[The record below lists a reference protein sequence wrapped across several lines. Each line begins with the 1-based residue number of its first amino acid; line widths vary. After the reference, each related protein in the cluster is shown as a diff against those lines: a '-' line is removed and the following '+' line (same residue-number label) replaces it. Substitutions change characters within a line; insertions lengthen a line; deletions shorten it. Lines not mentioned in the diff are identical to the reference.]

1 MLAHGYNFLSLAQE
15 ERDADHFKFQGDVT
29 QSAAYI
35 HGSDLWKKVTIRLG
49 TDITRY
55 LLESC
60 SVFVAVPPS
69 CVFQV
74 CGVPVYDRVSM
85 TTASTGFYL
94 QPRSRTHHGAQF
106 RRCRGAVTLKR
117 KQEVEN
123 PTFGKKRNRR
133 DLRVKRRK
141 RKRETDQKD
150 EEDIMTCSGKRRRV
164 GQREPTKEI
173 QQVCCETAEEAQPM
187 SVEPTLT
194 MKHLENV
201 APGSKQPVEMQ
212 TTIIPSEGGPSW
224 RSGIF
229 PPLPPSQ
236 CFIRT
241 LGFLYGGR
249 GMRGFILNRKKKSA
263 DVCRR
268 LQGQDLVRTVFF
280 EGLAYLNG
288 LERKPKKLPRRFFNM
303 VPLFSQLLR
312 QHRRC
317 PYSRILQRM
326 CPAVKE
332 KDAGQGELSSLLP
345 QHCAPHR
352 VYLFVKECL
361 SAVIPQELWGSD
373 HNRLHFFVRVR
384 GFLRSGK
391 FERLSLAELM
401 WKMKVNDC
409 DWLKI
414 SKTGEIDMDGKLY
427 PAACIMADLTQPL
440 SPAGRFP
447 PSELSYRTQIL
458 GQFLAWLLD
467 GYVVGL
473 VRACFYVTESVGQ
486 KNAVRFYRQ
495 EVWAKL
501 QDLAFRCTHTHTHIC
516 TTSKAHAHKVMLTQ
530 AHRPFL

>member
-1 MLAHGYNFLSLAQE
+1 MSLAHE

-74 CGVPVYDRVSM
+74 CGVPAYDRVSM
-85 TTASTGFYL
+85 TTASTGFSL
-94 QPRSRTHHGAQF
+94 LPCSRTQGRAEFGRHQGS
-106 RRCRGAVTLKR
+106 VSMKR
-117 KQEVEN
+117 THRVEN
-123 PTFGKKRNRR
+123 RIIRKKRNRM
-133 DLRVKRRK
+133 DAIVKRGK
-141 RKRETDQKD
+141 RKREPDQKD
-150 EEDIMTCSGKRRRV
+150 EEEVMTCSGKKRRV
-164 GQREPTKEI
+164 EEQDPIMDI
-173 QQVCCETAEEAQPM
+173 QQVCNDTVEEEQHS
-187 SVEPTLT
+187 SVKPALSI
-194 MKHLENV
+194 KPVENGSM
-201 APGSKQPVEMQ
+201 GSKQPVERCGVM
-212 TTIIPSEGGPSW
+212 PPLEGGPSW
-224 RSGIF
+224 RSGVF
-229 PPLPPSQ
+229 PPLPQSQ

-249 GMRGFILNRKKKSA
+249 GMRGFLLNRKKKSA
-263 DVCRR
+263 DGSRR
-268 LQGQDLVRTVFF
+268 LQGRDLVRLVFF

-303 VPLFSQLLR
+303 VPLFSRLLK

-317 PYSRILQRM
+317 PYTRILQKM
-326 CPAVKE
+326 CPIVEERNA
-332 KDAGQGELSSLLP
+332 AQGELSCLLP

-352 VYLFVKECL
+352 VYLFVRECL
-361 SAVIPQELWGSD
+361 LAVIPQELWGSD
-373 HNRLHFFVRVR
+373 CNRLNFLVRVR
-384 GFLRSGK
+384 GFLHSGK

-409 DWLKI
+409 GWLKI
-414 SKTGEIDMDGKLY
+414 SDTGKIVISGIILFLFFCYFCLANVTK
-427 PAACIMADLTQPL
+427 PF
-440 SPAGRFP
+440 SSAGRFP

-467 GYVVGL
+467 GYVVSL

-486 KNAVRFYRQ
+486 KNALRFYRQ

-501 QDLAFRCTHTHTHIC
+501 QELAFRYIQRNTPAEAHTQLED
-516 TTSKAHAHKVMLTQ
+516 TSEQTIV
-530 AHRPFL
+530 FI